1 MGKQAIQALKK
12 SRGAMLFFLVFA
24 LLQGSFFITTI
35 GALSFPDPN
44 IHAYASY
51 SAATG
56 QILSK
61 PDRQIDEYGNAV
73 KVQQLHGDPRF
84 LSLQG
89 FRNEL
94 VVTLLNQTSDY
105 DSKLEEQKAVDDLAP
120 SKEATAASAKHTN
133 RANQYFPA
141 VFLPQAIGIWTGLH
155 THQSPYQTWQLGR
168 ISNLVV
174 YILLFCLAIAIIPR
188 GKMFLAVIGALP
200 HGMFIASSLMADA
213 LFISLCAVFVALFM
227 AIATRNEPA
236 SRGQV
241 VALSVLT
248 VLLFMCKTV
257 YASLAVLI
265 LVLPRRILSTKR
277 KALCLGSS
285 ALAILAI
292 YGTWSSLYSTVWA
305 SASVSQNLRFMLRHP
320 FKMCMAV
327 AWNFMREPLHLLG
340 LGAPSVLL
348 VIILGL
354 AWGVLFHNSH
364 PTRRK
369 VTSTRGFFSLYRYQ
383 IASALAF
390 LLLICLAYASM
401 MLTWNNLPQMEIGDP
416 INGIQARYLEP
427 FLPLLVCT
435 IFHPADEDIADTAG
449 LSTKSHETGSAVV
462 EIEEHGPEEKALKRE
477 TV

>member
-12 SRGAMLFFLVFA
+12 SRGALLFFLVFA

-56 QILSK
+56 QILNK
-61 PDRQIDEYGNAV
+61 PDRQVDEYGNAI
-73 KVQQLHGDPRF
+73 KIQQLHGDPRF

-89 FRNEL
+89 LQN
-94 VVTLLNQTSDY
+94 VLLAPLLKQTSDY
-105 DSKLEEQKAVDDLAP
+105 DPMLETQKAIDHLSP
-120 SKEATAASAKHTN
+120 SEEVTVASLKHAN

-168 ISNLVV
+168 MSNLLV

-188 GKMFLAVIGALP
+188 GKMFIAVIGALP
-200 HGMFIASSLMADA
+200 HGMLVASSLMADA

-227 AIATRNEPA
+227 AITTRNEPA
-236 SRGQV
+236 SRGEM

-265 LVLPRRILSTKR
+265 LFLPRRILSTKR
-277 KALCLGSS
+277 KTLCLGSS

-305 SASVSQNLRFMLRHP
+305 SASVSQNLRYMLSHP
-320 FKMCMAV
+320 VKMCVAV
-327 AWNFMREPLHLLG
+327 AWNFMRGPLHLLK

-369 VTSTRGFFSLYRYQ
+369 VTSARGFISLYRYQ

-390 LLLICLAYASM
+390 LLLIYLVYASM
-401 MLTWNNLPQMEIGDP
+401 MLTWNNLPQMRVGDP
-416 INGIQARYLEP
+416 IAGIQARYFEP

-435 IFHPADEDIADTAG
+435 VFHPSDEDITDTEDR
-449 LSTKSHETGSAVV
+449 STESHKVGSAVAG
-462 EIEEHGPEEKALKRE
+462 IEEHRPEEKALKRE
-477 TV
+477 AA

>member
-1 MGKQAIQALKK
+1 
-12 SRGAMLFFLVFA
+12 MLFFLVFA

-56 QILSK
+56 QILNK
-61 PDRQIDEYGNAV
+61 PDRQVDEYGNAI
-73 KVQQLHGDPRF
+73 KIQQLHGDPRF

-89 FRNEL
+89 LQN
-94 VVTLLNQTSDY
+94 VLLAPLLKQTSDY
-105 DSKLEEQKAVDDLAP
+105 DPMLETQKAIDHLSP
-120 SKEATAASAKHTN
+120 SEEVTVASLKHAN

-168 ISNLVV
+168 MSNLLV

-188 GKMFLAVIGALP
+188 GKMFIAVIGALP
-200 HGMFIASSLMADA
+200 HGMLVASSLMADA

-227 AIATRNEPA
+227 AITTRNEPA
-236 SRGQV
+236 SRGEM

-257 YASLAVLI
+257 YASLALLI
-265 LVLPRRILSTKR
+265 LFLPRRILSTKR
-277 KALCLGSS
+277 KTLCLGSS

-305 SASVSQNLRFMLRHP
+305 SASVSQNLRYMLSHP
-320 FKMCMAV
+320 VKMCVAV
-327 AWNFMREPLHLLG
+327 AWNFMRGPLHLLK

-369 VTSTRGFFSLYRYQ
+369 VTSARGFISLYRYQ

-390 LLLICLAYASM
+390 LLLIYLVYASM
-401 MLTWNNLPQMEIGDP
+401 MLTWNNLPQMRVGDP
-416 INGIQARYLEP
+416 IAGIQARYFEP

-435 IFHPADEDIADTAG
+435 VFHPSDEDITDTEDR
-449 LSTKSHETGSAVV
+449 STESHKVGSAVAG
-462 EIEEHGPEEKALKRE
+462 IKNTDQKRKPSSAKRPESPTTSA
-477 TV
+477 